1 MTFSLENGQPGLGIA
16 LGGGMARGFAH
27 IGVLKVL
34 NKYDIYPTIIAGTSI
49 GAVVGGCYLA
59 GKLDQLEDWA
69 RSLNRFKIFSYLDF
83 RVRSA
88 GLVGG
93 KRLRD
98 TLDEHFEDLEFEDL
112 PHRLVC
118 IATDLVTGHEVW
130 LREGELIDAMV
141 ASFALPGIF
150 PPVKFDERNL
160 VDGALVNPCPISPCQ
175 ALGARM
181 TLAVDLNT
189 DLIGKATKPG
199 ASYQTITGFDVFDSK
214 DVPAEQQKKFKSS
227 SLSRR
232 LFRREQNDP
241 SLFGVMVSGLGIIQ
255 DRLTRSRLAGEP
267 PDIHIK
273 PSIGHIGLLEFEK
286 AEELIKLGEE
296 ATEKLIPDILAAM
309 SVLLKQDV
317 REAYNDMLHQ
327 QSLLE
332 EIPSVPK
339 EKKAKSKGKKK
350 PKKKK

>member
-1 MTFSLENGQPGLGIA
+1 MTFSIQNGQPGLGLA

-27 IGVLKVL
+27 IGVLKTL
-34 NKYDIYPTIIAGTSI
+34 NKHNIYPSMIAGTSI
-49 GAVVGGCYLA
+49 GSVVGGCYLA
-59 GKLDQLEDWA
+59 GKLDQLEEWA
-69 RSLNRFKIFSYLDF
+69 LSLNRFKIFSYLDF

-93 KRLRD
+93 QRLRQ
-98 TLDEHFEDLEFEDL
+98 TLEQHFKGMSFSDL
-112 PHRLVC
+112 PHPFVC
-118 IATDLVTGHEVW
+118 IATDLLTGHEVW
-130 LREGELIDAMV
+130 LRKGELMDSMV

-150 PPVKFDERNL
+150 PPVKMDDRNL

-181 TLAVDLNT
+181 TIAVDLNT
-189 DLIGKATKPG
+189 DLVGKAAKPG
-199 ASYQTITGFDVFDSK
+199 ASYQTITGFDVFNTD
-214 DVPAEQQKKFKSS
+214 DVPLEEQKKFKAS

-241 SLFGVMVSGLGIIQ
+241 SLFGVMVSALGILQ

-286 AEELIKLGEE
+286 ATDLIRLGEE
-296 ATEKLIPDILAAM
+296 AAEKMMPEIKAAM
-309 SVLLKQDV
+309 CVLLSNDV
-317 REAYNDMLHQ
+317 SEAYIHHEMVTNGRVHAGF
-327 QSLLE
+327 E
-332 EIPSVPK
+332 ED
-339 EKKAKSKGKKK
+339 
-350 PKKKK
+350 